1 MQRVSHA
8 AAAALI
14 IGALGTTAASASAQS
29 MGYSVTGT
37 ARSAYPTPAGPGSSD
52 LTVSADS
59 GLSGQDPGGD
69 VTVNG
74 TSGTPMGEFSG
85 SGAVTC
91 VRVSGNKVAI
101 KYRFTQAS
109 GQAAMFQGGG
119 VEIFIQDNGK
129 PQGGQPVDATAFD
142 PPQTAATFDP
152 TASQCDDPNTA
163 AYNKVESGDY
173 TLTQTASTNPPGA
186 GKGHHH
192 KKKTHKTH
200 KTHKAHK
207 KHKAHTGH
215 THKAHAAPPK
225 GDSDRDND
233 RD

>member
-1 MQRVSHA
+1 MQRVSTA

-14 IGALGTTAASASAQS
+14 IGAFGATAASASVQS
-29 MGYSVTGT
+29 TGYSVTGT
-37 ARSAYPTPAGPGSSD
+37 ARSAYPTPAGPGYSD
-52 LTVSADS
+52 LTASAHS
-59 GLSGQDPGGD
+59 GLSGQDPGGN

-74 TSGTPMGEFSG
+74 TSGTPMGEFSA
-85 SGAVTC
+85 SGVVTC

-119 VEIFIQDNGK
+119 VEIFIEDNGK

-142 PPQTAATFDP
+142 PPQTAATFNP

-173 TLTQTASTNPPGA
+173 TLAQTAAANPPGA
-186 GKGHHH
+186 GNGHHH
-192 KKKTHKTH
+192 KKKA
-200 KTHKAHK
+200 HKAHK

-215 THKAHAAPPK
+215 PHKAHTGPPE
-225 GDSDRDND
+225 GDSDGVND
-233 RD
+233 GA

>member
-1 MQRVSHA
+1 MQRVSRA
-8 AAAALI
+8 AAAALVFGVF
-14 IGALGTTAASASAQS
+14 GATAASASVQS
-29 MGYSVTGT
+29 TGVSVTGT
-37 ARSAYPTPAGPGSSD
+37 ARSAYPTPAGPGYSD
-52 LTVSADS
+52 LTVSAHS
-59 GLSGQDPGGD
+59 GLSGQDPGGN

-74 TSGTPMGEFSG
+74 TSGTPMGEFSA

-119 VEIFIQDNGK
+119 VEIFIEDNGK
-129 PQGGQPVDATAFD
+129 PRGGQPVDATAFD
-142 PPQTAATFDP
+142 PPQTAGTFDP

-173 TLTQTASTNPPGA
+173 TLTQIASTNPPGA
-186 GKGHHH
+186 GNGHHH
-192 KKKTHKTH
+192 KKKAP
-200 KTHKAHK
+200 KAHK

-215 THKAHAAPPK
+215 PHEAHTGPAK
-225 GDSDRDND
+225 GDSDGDND